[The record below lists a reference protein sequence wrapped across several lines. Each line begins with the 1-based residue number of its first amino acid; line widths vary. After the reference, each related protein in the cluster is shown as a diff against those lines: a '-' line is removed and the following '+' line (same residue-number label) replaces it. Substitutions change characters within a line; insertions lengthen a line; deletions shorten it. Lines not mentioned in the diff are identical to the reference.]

1 MTSVIIRGVAVKR
14 KAELDKVLL
23 KYKYIG
29 SNHEEKDIASVYI
42 DNPNEILKML
52 ITAYENNIEVYFN
65 DFSGVVSEEYKNEL
79 GYYINDIYITL
90 GTTED
95 LMVIEVYLE

>member
-1 MTSVIIRGVAVKR
+1 MTSVIIRGVAAKR

-23 KYKYIG
+23 KYKCIG

-52 ITAYENNIEVYFN
+52 ITIWE
-65 DFSGVVSEEYKNEL
+65 
-79 GYYINDIYITL
+79 
-90 GTTED
+90 
-95 LMVIEVYLE
+95 